1 MKKGG
6 KTEKK
11 GRKRRKKKGGGERG
25 GKKKNRGGKRGK
37 KRGKKGGK
45 ERRRDAGSPAAPL
58 PHPSERQ
65 LGAPDK
71 LSLQLVRLR
80 GRRGPARGSGAAVRV
95 PPPHRAALPRAG
107 RVLTQQK
114 LPAGKFPFWRLR
126 GGGVGGGLW
135 EGGAGGG
142 GREEGE
148 GEGRGVKPCPPT
160 PHPPTPVRVDPPAVT
175 P

>member
-1 MKKGG
+1 MLSVSEAKRRDVSQLHHAWFG
-6 KTEKK
+6 E
-11 GRKRRKKKGGGERG
+11 GRKVVRSSTRFF
-25 GKKKNRGGKRGK
+25 
-37 KRGKKGGK
+37 
-45 ERRRDAGSPAAPL
+45 SC

-114 LPAGKFPFWRLR
+114 LPAGPH
-126 GGGVGGGLW
+126 GEEEEEV
-135 EGGAGGG
+135 EE
-142 GREEGE
+142 EEGAAALPRSLRASASPRR
-148 GEGRGVKPCPPT
+148 EGRGRGRGGEGGEVG
-160 PHPPTPVRVDPPAVT
+160 
-175 P
+175 

>member
-1 MKKGG
+1 MLSVSEAKRRDVSQLHHAWFG
-6 KTEKK
+6 E
-11 GRKRRKKKGGGERG
+11 GRKVVRSSTRFF
-25 GKKKNRGGKRGK
+25 
-37 KRGKKGGK
+37 
-45 ERRRDAGSPAAPL
+45 SC

-114 LPAGKFPFWRLR
+114 LPAGPH
-126 GGGVGGGLW
+126 G
-135 EGGAGGG
+135 
-142 GREEGE
+142 EEE
-148 GEGRGVKPCPPT
+148 EEVEEEE
-160 PHPPTPVRVDPPAVT
+160 DEDDDDE
-175 P
+175 